1 MRELDLGESEKLHRP
16 SRVKTLQYNLV
27 HAAPTLHIWFSTF
40 SCNLISYGL
49 LLPQTQTGIVIKGI
63 NLKGLAFLDY
73 ELILEQNVNEITLEH
88 FLKTKCWDMIIFK
101 V

>member
-1 MRELDLGESEKLHRP
+1 MR
-16 SRVKTLQYNLV
+16 
-27 HAAPTLHIWFSTF
+27 AAPALNIWFSRF
-40 SCNLISYGL
+40 SCSFISYDL
-49 LLPQTQTGIVIKGI
+49 PLPQTQIGIVIKGI

-101 V
+101 D